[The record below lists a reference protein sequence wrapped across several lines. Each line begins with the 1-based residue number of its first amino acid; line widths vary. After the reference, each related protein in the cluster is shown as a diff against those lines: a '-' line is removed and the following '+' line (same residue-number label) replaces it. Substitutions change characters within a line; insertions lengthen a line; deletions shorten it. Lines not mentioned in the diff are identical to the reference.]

1 MMPHI
6 HELAKYR
13 DKWQRDLTRTT
24 LTVVAILALLMM
36 AMAGI
41 IWSLV

>member
-6 HELAKYR
+6 HDLSRNK

-24 LTVVAILALLMM
+24 LTILALLGV
-36 AMAGI
+36 AALGI

>member
-6 HELAKYR
+6 HGLSRYK

-24 LTVVAILALLMM
+24 LTILALLVM
-36 AMAGI
+36 AALGI

>member
-6 HELAKYR
+6 HTLSRNK
-13 DKWQRDLTRTT
+13 DKWQRDLTRTV
-24 LTVVAILALLMM
+24 LTILALILM
-36 AMAGI
+36 AVAGI